1 MLFLVYVVVNAYVG
15 DVVDGSSGT
24 VEFGG
29 DVLSSDVVR
38 LAGGVKVM
46 VEGRVRRG
54 VKLEEVLDT
63 MTEGMDGTEGVVT
76 GHSMSKGLTMCAV
89 LLVSVGKEDVGPLLH
104 IIQRAVTGRDTLDEG
119 TTEGGVGKVEGLAAA
134 MVGSRGEGVLT
145 WAAEEEESKGGQ
157 VKDGLGSGLVM
168 VLGKAGDEGTKDGDV
183 DWPHLGGS
191 GVLIGPSF
199 EEGLELEGVMDAV
212 QAGIQ

>member
-119 TTEGGVGKVEGLAAA
+119 TTEGGVGELEGLAAA
-134 MVGSRGEGVLT
+134 MVGSRGEGVLSRS
-145 WAAEEEESKGGQ
+145 AE
-157 VKDGLGSGLVM
+157 D
-168 VLGKAGDEGTKDGDV
+168 
-183 DWPHLGGS
+183 
-191 GVLIGPSF
+191 
-199 EEGLELEGVMDAV
+199 EEGEGR
-212 QAGIQ
+212 